1 MIFFFEWTGIFNLNV
16 FIQKESLYG
25 YHNKLMALMT
35 LKIKRI
41 TMIIKVI
48 IKTVKNHKILAELSP
63 VEGLT

>member
-25 YHNKLMALMT
+25 YLNKLMTLMT

-41 TMIIKVI
+41 IMIIKVI
-48 IKTVKNHKILAELSP
+48 IKTVKNYKILAELSP